1 MSDRKY
7 PKGLKRRTK
16 IVCTIGPASGS
27 APVIER
33 LIRAGMDVARLN
45 FSHGTHKQHAGFVRA
60 IRGISARLGQS
71 VAIMQ
76 DLPGSKGRTGKL
88 RDGQVTLKQGSGF
101 TLTTRAVVGDEHRV
115 SINLPG
121 LPRQVKAGNS
131 IFLNDGAIHLIVE
144 TTTDTEIVCM
154 VEAGGPLGPSKGIN
168 VPGVDLNLVSI
179 TGEDER
185 HLAFGLEQGVDFVA
199 LSFVSGAGDILKV
212 RQFLEERG
220 TETPL
225 IAKIERQEAL
235 RNVDDI
241 LKIAD
246 GVMVARGDLGL
257 EIPVQRVPLAQK
269 EIVLKCNRAG
279 KPVIVATQML
289 ESMVAS
295 PSPTRAEVADVA
307 NAILDGT
314 DAIMLSAETATGSYP
329 VRAVRMMSSIA
340 LRTEMALPF
349 AQILKKKGA
358 DLEPQM
364 DDAIAYAACHAA
376 QQLKAAAIVAF
387 TASGSTARRVA
398 KYRPRA
404 LILALTPNGAVGRSL
419 ALVWGVHPLQV
430 AESLAVERMFT
441 EGARKARE
449 MAMADRGDLIVI
461 TAGVPKGDSGNTN
474 LLKVEKVR

>member
-1 MSDRKY
+1 MSDRKN
-7 PKGLKRRTK
+7 PRGLRRRTK

-27 APVIER
+27 ALVIER

-45 FSHGTHKQHAGFVRA
+45 FSHGTHEQHAGFVRT
-60 IRGISARLGQS
+60 IRRISARLGQS

-88 RDGQVTLKQGSGF
+88 RDGQVNLKQGAGF
-101 TLTTRAVVGDEHRV
+101 TLTTRAVAGDQHRV

-121 LPRQVKAGNS
+121 LPRQVKAGIS
-131 IFLNDGAIHLIVE
+131 IFLNDGAIHLVVE
-144 TTTDTEIVCM
+144 STTDTDVVCR

-168 VPGVDLNLVSI
+168 VPGVDLNLASI
-179 TGEDER
+179 TREDER
-185 HLAFGLEQGVDFVA
+185 HLSFGLEQGVDFVA
-199 LSFVSGAGDILKV
+199 LSFVSGAGDILQA
-212 RQFLEERG
+212 RQFLADRG
-220 TETPL
+220 AETPL

-235 RNVDDI
+235 RNIDDI
-241 LKIAD
+241 LQVAD

-269 EIVLKCNRAG
+269 EIVSKCNRAG

-295 PSPTRAEVADVA
+295 PSPTRAEVADIA

-314 DAIMLSAETATGSYP
+314 DAMMLSAETATGSYP

-340 LRTEMALPF
+340 LRTETALPF
-349 AQILKKKGA
+349 SQILEKKGA
-358 DLEPQM
+358 DLVPQT

-376 QQLKAAAIVAF
+376 QQLRAAAIVAF

-404 LILALTPNGAVGRSL
+404 PILALTPSESVGRSL
-419 ALVWGVHPLQV
+419 ALVWGVHPVQV
-430 AESLAVERMFT
+430 AEPLAVERMFA
-441 EGARKARE
+441 EGARKALE
-449 MAMADRGDLIVI
+449 LAVADRGDLIVI

-474 LLKVEKVR
+474 LLKVERVG

>member
-1 MSDRKY
+1 MSDKRF
-7 PKGLKRRTK
+7 PRGLRRRTK

-27 APVIER
+27 AVVIER

-45 FSHGTHKQHAGFVRA
+45 FSHGTHEQHAGFVRA
-60 IRGISARLGQS
+60 IRRISARLGQS

-88 RDGQVTLKQGSGF
+88 RDGQVNLKQGAGF
-101 TLTTRAVVGDEHRV
+101 ILTTRAVVGDQHRV
-115 SINLPG
+115 SINLTG
-121 LPRQVKAGNS
+121 LPRQVKPGNS
-131 IFLNDGAIHLIVE
+131 IFLNDGAIHLVVE
-144 TTTDTEIVCM
+144 STTDTDVVCR
-154 VEAGGPLGPSKGIN
+154 VEVGGPLGPSKGIN
-168 VPGVDLNLVSI
+168 VPGVDLNLASI

-185 HLAFGLEQGVDFVA
+185 HLSFGLEQGVDFVA
-199 LSFVSGAGDILKV
+199 LSFVSGAGDILRVK
-212 RQFLEERG
+212 RFLGDRG
-220 TETPL
+220 AEIPL

-241 LKIAD
+241 LQVAD

-269 EIVLKCNRAG
+269 EIVRKCNRAG

-340 LRTEMALPF
+340 LRTETALPF
-349 AQILKKKGA
+349 AQILEKKGG
-358 DLEPQM
+358 DLEPQT

-376 QQLKAAAIVAF
+376 QQLRVAAIVAF

-404 LILALTPNGAVGRSL
+404 PILALTPNEAVGRSL
-419 ALVWGVHPLQV
+419 ALVWGVHPIQV
-430 AESLAVERMFT
+430 AEPLAVERMFT
-441 EGARKARE
+441 EGARKAME
-449 MAMADRGDLIVI
+449 LAVADRGDLIVI
-461 TAGVPKGDSGNTN
+461 TAGVPKGDAGSTN
-474 LLKVEKVR
+474 LLKVERIG

>member
-1 MSDRKY
+1 
-7 PKGLKRRTK
+7 
-16 IVCTIGPASGS
+16 
-27 APVIER
+27 
-33 LIRAGMDVARLN
+33 
-45 FSHGTHKQHAGFVRA
+45 
-60 IRGISARLGQS
+60 
-71 VAIMQ
+71 
-76 DLPGSKGRTGKL
+76 
-88 RDGQVTLKQGSGF
+88 
-101 TLTTRAVVGDEHRV
+101 
-115 SINLPG
+115 
-121 LPRQVKAGNS
+121 
-131 IFLNDGAIHLIVE
+131 
-144 TTTDTEIVCM
+144 
-154 VEAGGPLGPSKGIN
+154 
-168 VPGVDLNLVSI
+168 
-179 TGEDER
+179 
-185 HLAFGLEQGVDFVA
+185 
-199 LSFVSGAGDILKV
+199 
-212 RQFLEERG
+212 
-220 TETPL
+220 
-225 IAKIERQEAL
+225 
-235 RNVDDI
+235 
-241 LKIAD
+241 
-246 GVMVARGDLGL
+246 
-257 EIPVQRVPLAQK
+257 
-269 EIVLKCNRAG
+269 
-279 KPVIVATQML
+279 ML